1 VRRSDVQRSAR
12 RWLALALADDA
23 WSLEDERIEVAD
35 DQRPVGIVEATTGLA
50 VAFARSSVPQ
60 GDVQKRVTVTMTLY
74 PETTGTGQE
83 CGRRARALV
92 DAITDAWTIG
102 LVIPPVGAV
111 VEVPLYPAALP
122 LWDFGALADDVTVQ
136 GAPLSYAMADSVTI
150 RDVGDPL
157 DDRRWTVVCE
167 LRLTWWS
174 GGRSRWGSAPETR
187 WGRLIRQPGVTK

>member
-1 VRRSDVQRSAR
+1 MRRSDVQRSAR

-23 WSLEDERIEVAD
+23 WSLEDERIEVSD

-50 VAFARSSVPQ
+50 VAFARTSVPQ
-60 GDVQKRVTVTMTLY
+60 GDVQKRVTVTCTLY
-74 PETTGTGQE
+74 PATTGTAQD

-102 LVIPPVGAV
+102 LVLPPVGAV
-111 VEVPLYPAALP
+111 PEVPLYPASLP

-136 GAPLSYAMADSVTI
+136 GAPLAYAVADSVTV
-150 RDVGDPL
+150 RDIADPL

-174 GGRSRWGSAPETR
+174 GGRSRWGTAVDPLATK
-187 WGRLIRQPGVTK
+187 IAKPKAVTT